1 MSSKIHPAIPQ
12 ATSVSIFKIEVILPN
27 TSFTFKGGILMP
39 NVQIYPSRTISIPN
53 DRISKILFDLTE
65 EEFRKLTEVQVNL
78 QITEVRK
85 HKRFG
90 EIVTPVRIS
99 IDDDAEVSI
108 SEPLDQFDCAVLSV
122 CISEY
127 HFGNRFIT
135 PAIIYR
141 GLTGKIDKGTDAM
154 PSVDQ
159 LAAINHSI
167 KKLMRIQLDIYLYD
181 VCEYLGYNDGKKKR
195 ILANVLPCK
204 QVDYTINGQKTSIIE
219 LLAESPL
226 WTVAHLKND
235 QIISYDTA
243 LLDMPNQQ
251 NTPMLTTV
259 KHYVMRR
266 VMETI
271 LHNKQMTPT
280 ITFADVFQKCRLEN
294 AHKEVKRRIRNFIS
308 NFFEHLIANN
318 VIKSFQFSKKGTGF
332 YSVSFKF
339 DKAASKD

>member
-1 MSSKIHPAIPQ
+1 
-12 ATSVSIFKIEVILPN
+12 
-27 TSFTFKGGILMP
+27 MP
-39 NVQIYPSRTISIPN
+39 NVQIYPSRTIFIPN
-53 DRISKILFDLTE
+53 DRISKILFNLTE
-65 EEFRKLTEVQVNL
+65 EEFRQLTEEAQGNL

-90 EIVTPVRIS
+90 EIVTPVVIS
-99 IDDDAEVSI
+99 IDDAAEVSI

-141 GLTGKIDKGTDAM
+141 GLTGKIGRGDAE

-181 VCEYLGYNDGKKKR
+181 VCEYLGYNDGQKKR

-219 LLAESPL
+219 LLSESPL

-266 VMETI
+266 VMEII
-271 LHNKQMTPT
+271 LHYKQMTPS

-294 AHKEVKRRIRNFIS
+294 ADNKKKQRVRNFIS
-308 NFFEHLIANN
+308 DFFEHLIEHE
-318 VIKSFQFSKKGTGF
+318 VIKSFQFNKKGTGF

-339 DKAASKD
+339 DKATNKS

>member
-1 MSSKIHPAIPQ
+1 MSSKIHTAIPQ

-39 NVQIYPSRTISIPN
+39 NVQIYPSRTIIIPN

-127 HFGNRFIT
+127 HFGNRFTT

-141 GLTGKIDKGTDAM
+141 GLTGKIGRGDAE

-266 VMETI
+266 VMEII

-294 AHKEVKRRIRNFIS
+294 ADNKKKQRVRNFIS
-308 NFFEHLIANN
+308 DFFDHLIAHNI
-318 VIKSFQFSKKGTGF
+318 IKSFQFSKKRTCF
-332 YSVSFKF
+332 YSVSFQF
-339 DKAASKD
+339 DKTASKA

>member
-1 MSSKIHPAIPQ
+1 M
-12 ATSVSIFKIEVILPN
+12 T
-27 TSFTFKGGILMP
+27 
-39 NVQIYPSRTISIPN
+39 NVQVYPSRTIFIPN
-53 DRISKILFDLTE
+53 DRISKVLFNLTE
-65 EEFRKLTEVQVNL
+65 EEFLKLSKPQGTLHV
-78 QITEVRK
+78 TEVRK

-90 EIVTPVRIS
+90 EIITPIK
-99 IDDDAEVSI
+99 ITLEDADLTI
-108 SEPLDQFDCAVLSV
+108 SEPLDQFDCAVLCV

-181 VCEYLGYNDGKKKR
+181 VCEQLGYNNGKPAR
-195 ILANVLPCK
+195 ILANALPCK
-204 QVDYTINGQKTSIIE
+204 QVDYKINGQKTSIIE

-226 WTVAHLKND
+226 WTVAHLKNN
-235 QIISYDTA
+235 QILSYKSA

-266 VMETI
+266 VMEI
-271 LHNKQMTPT
+271 LAHSKQMTPS

-294 AHKEVKRRIRNFIS
+294 VHREIKRRIRNFMAELF
-308 NFFEHLIANN
+308 NHLIKNK
-318 VIKSFQFSKKGTGF
+318 VIKSFQFTKKGTGF
-332 YSVSFKF
+332 YSIQFTFEKLKPISTL
-339 DKAASKD
+339 